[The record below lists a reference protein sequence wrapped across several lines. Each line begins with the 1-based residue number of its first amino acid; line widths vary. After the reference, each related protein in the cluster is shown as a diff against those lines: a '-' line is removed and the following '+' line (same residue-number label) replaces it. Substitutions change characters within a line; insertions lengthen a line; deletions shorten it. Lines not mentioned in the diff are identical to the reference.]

1 VEYKLKQDFVNM
13 NIDEASI
20 MRDSNAFKRE
30 YDENKL
36 N

>member
-1 VEYKLKQDFVNM
+1 VEHTLKQDFLNM
-13 NIDEASI
+13 NIDEASM
-20 MRDSNAFKRE
+20 MRDSNAFKKE

>member
-1 VEYKLKQDFVNM
+1 M
-13 NIDEASI
+13 NIDEASM
-20 MRDSNAFKRE
+20 MRDSNAFKKE